1 MSPPRRRAP
10 LWYEIGWRIALPLA
24 LFRLW
29 WRGRKEPGYR
39 QHIPERLGRYARE
52 ADRRPLIWIHAVSVG
67 ETRAAQPLV
76 AGLLAA
82 PPAHRLLLTPMTA
95 AGRETGRALFGG
107 KVAQVYLPYDASF
120 AVDRFLAAFRPRFGL
135 LLETEIWPNL
145 VLRAAARGV
154 PLFLVNARLSQ
165 RSADR
170 YARMPKL
177 TRATLAAL
185 AGISAQNGA
194 DAQRFAALGARDV
207 TVAGNVKFDI
217 DAPPGNRDR
226 ADRLREW
233 LGTERPVWVAGST
246 RDGEEALLLAALRRS
261 PLPPQAL
268 LVLVPRHPQRFG
280 EVAALLEQHRI
291 VYARRSAAKPVLREV
306 EVVLG
311 DSMGEMFAYYAAAD
325 VAFVGGT
332 LQPLGGQ
339 NLIEPLAVGTPVVVG
354 PSTFNFA
361 EVARAAVAAGAAL
374 QVENAD
380 DVVARI
386 RDLLSDGKRRRQ
398 MADAGR
404 ELLAAHRG
412 ATGRILQWIAARLG
426 ENATDVAP
434 SATPIGKAPG

>member
-1 MSPPRRRAP
+1 MSAPRRGAP
-10 LWYEIGWRIALPLA
+10 WWYEIGWRIALPLA
-24 LFRLW
+24 LCRLW
-29 WRGRKEPGYR
+29 WRGRREPGYR
-39 QHIPERLGRYARE
+39 RHVPERLGRYVRE
-52 ADRRPLIWIHAVSVG
+52 SDVRPLIWVHAVSVG

-82 PPAHRLLLTPMTA
+82 CPDHRLLLTHMTA
-95 AGRETGRALFGG
+95 AGRAMGQTLFGDG
-107 KVAQVYLPYDASF
+107 VMQAFLPYDASF
-120 AVDRFLAAFRPRFGL
+120 AVERFLAIFQPRFGL

-170 YARMPKL
+170 YARMPEL
-177 TRATLAAL
+177 TRQTLGAL

-207 TVAGNVKFDI
+207 AVAGNVKFDI
-217 DAPPGNRDR
+217 EAPSGNRER

-246 RDGEEALLLAALRRS
+246 RDGEEALLLAAMQRAE
-261 PLPPQAL
+261 LPPQTL
-268 LVLVPRHPQRFG
+268 LVLVPRHPQRFDA
-280 EVAALLEQHRI
+280 VAALLDRERI
-291 VYARRSAAKPVLREV
+291 VYARRSAAQPVLREV
-306 EVVLG
+306 RVVLG

-332 LQPLGGQ
+332 LLPFGGQ

-354 PSTFNFA
+354 RSTFNFS
-361 EVARAAVAAGAAL
+361 EVARAAVEAGVAL
-374 QVENAD
+374 QVDTAD
-380 DVVARI
+380 EVVERV
-386 RDLLSDGKRRRQ
+386 RELLADSKRRRR
-398 MADAGR
+398 MADAAG

-412 ATGRILQWIAARLG
+412 ATARTLKWVATRVGQMGRNAASGDAAGR
-426 ENATDVAP
+426 
-434 SATPIGKAPG
+434 